1 MKNMG
6 KKLFVTALMMFIGIA
21 SKAQVVI
28 LNDSMFEG
36 RMSEIKA
43 TVIDSLTNEPVP
55 FASVY
60 VIPAKDTT
68 ITNFT
73 LTDAK
78 GVAKLEEVP
87 YGNYVF
93 RVEMMGYKA
102 FVKERYFRERQADMG
117 TIRLQLDKNYLQSAT
132 ITDVGN
138 PITIKK
144 DTIEFNATSFR
155 VGSNAMLK
163 DLLQRMPGM
172 EITSDGKV
180 KFNGETI
187 DKLTVG
193 GRTFFFNDQST
204 ALNNLPASV
213 VDKIRVIDRESEQTR
228 ASGIQD
234 GNREKVLDVGLKK
247 EYEDGWFGN
256 VGLSGGTTTD
266 KKNKPLRDN
275 RGFLYNGNAL
285 VSAYSK
291 KDQVTFIANG
301 LNVDNSG
308 SSVVI
313 IDENGERS
321 GLNQGLFSAAQV
333 GLNANTSLIKDV
345 ETTVSANYKYSD
357 VNSGSMSERTTYQD
371 DGNLLSS
378 SKNTGKQYADVLN
391 ANLELQKEKGKVWF
405 HVRPAFTYKK
415 TDTFGEGS
423 SETSKAGTFVNS
435 SSQNSHDKTLSNAAD
450 FEGDIA
456 IRGIGG
462 KKGRNIQTG
471 IQATYNV
478 NSGDSEESSLLK
490 MAGSD
495 EARNMSYDSDGHSYG
510 MGYMIGY
517 TEPIGKKWTLSSQ
530 VKFSW
535 SKQNNVRDAS
545 DASGRNDYF
554 SSESRNRYMEQSYN
568 LTAQYQLGKRSWLT
582 LGGIVFGV
590 LNETYSKSYG
600 IEDTAGKGEWLWSV
614 SPTMR
619 FIHSKGNSHFNFNLY
634 AYSQRPS
641 AYNMRPV
648 MNIADPS
655 RPSLGNV
662 YLGPSTQSYFYSSW
676 NMNNRERFTSLMV
689 FLDGSLTA
697 RPTSYARWYDSDGIL
712 YSFPVNAR
720 KPRANVSLQVSYTM
734 PLDKK
739 KNWSMTFSEGS
750 ALNSSVSY
758 QTKATRAALDKDSFD
773 YSAFMADF
781 WGNAHGNRF
790 YDGLSGFRESSTLSF
805 RENVGVS
812 VKYNQDHYSFRFGA
826 NTRGRIFRY
835 SLDKSTNMNTL
846 DTRFF
851 ASGSYTTKHEFEF
864 NTELTYAFFNGYAE
878 GYGKPEWRWNV
889 VVSKNIGAFNLSISV
904 NDILNQ
910 ARNLSHTVTDNYEED
925 TYTLIM
931 GRYILFGVKWNFGK
945 MNAANSAR
953 AQRAAMDMLF

>member
-6 KKLFVTALMMFIGIA
+6 KKLFVTALMMLIGIA
-21 SKAQVVI
+21 AKAQVVI

-43 TVIDSLTNEPVP
+43 TVIDSLTNEPIP

-266 KKNKPLRDN
+266 KKDKPLRDN

-321 GLNQGLFSAAQV
+321 GLNQGLFFC
-333 GLNANTSLIKDV
+333 G
-345 ETTVSANYKYSD
+345 
-357 VNSGSMSERTTYQD
+357 SG
-371 DGNLLSS
+371 G
-378 SKNTGKQYADVLN
+378 
-391 ANLELQKEKGKVWF
+391 
-405 HVRPAFTYKK
+405 
-415 TDTFGEGS
+415 
-423 SETSKAGTFVNS
+423 
-435 SSQNSHDKTLSNAAD
+435 
-450 FEGDIA
+450 FEC
-456 IRGIGG
+456 
-462 KKGRNIQTG
+462 
-471 IQATYNV
+471 
-478 NSGDSEESSLLK
+478 
-490 MAGSD
+490 
-495 EARNMSYDSDGHSYG
+495 
-510 MGYMIGY
+510 
-517 TEPIGKKWTLSSQ
+517 
-530 VKFSW
+530 
-535 SKQNNVRDAS
+535 
-545 DASGRNDYF
+545 
-554 SSESRNRYMEQSYN
+554 
-568 LTAQYQLGKRSWLT
+568 QYQPYQGC
-582 LGGIVFGV
+582 G
-590 LNETYSKSYG
+590 
-600 IEDTAGKGEWLWSV
+600 D
-614 SPTMR
+614 
-619 FIHSKGNSHFNFNLY
+619 HC
-634 AYSQRPS
+634 QR
-641 AYNMRPV
+641 
-648 MNIADPS
+648 
-655 RPSLGNV
+655 
-662 YLGPSTQSYFYSSW
+662 
-676 NMNNRERFTSLMV
+676 
-689 FLDGSLTA
+689 
-697 RPTSYARWYDSDGIL
+697 
-712 YSFPVNAR
+712 
-720 KPRANVSLQVSYTM
+720 
-734 PLDKK
+734 
-739 KNWSMTFSEGS
+739 
-750 ALNSSVSY
+750 
-758 QTKATRAALDKDSFD
+758 
-773 YSAFMADF
+773 
-781 WGNAHGNRF
+781 
-790 YDGLSGFRESSTLSF
+790 
-805 RENVGVS
+805 
-812 VKYNQDHYSFRFGA
+812 
-826 NTRGRIFRY
+826 
-835 SLDKSTNMNTL
+835 
-846 DTRFF
+846 
-851 ASGSYTTKHEFEF
+851 
-864 NTELTYAFFNGYAE
+864 EL
-878 GYGKPEWRWNV
+878 
-889 VVSKNIGAFNLSISV
+889 
-904 NDILNQ
+904 
-910 ARNLSHTVTDNYEED
+910 
-925 TYTLIM
+925 
-931 GRYILFGVKWNFGK
+931 
-945 MNAANSAR
+945 
-953 AQRAAMDMLF
+953 